1 MGRGSDG
8 ENSSIRGCAA
18 LELALMVDCADGI
31 EDGYISE
38 KHWKVEL
45 AGMVYLMLI
54 RCPFRNWLMRR
65 ISD

>member
-1 MGRGSDG
+1 
-8 ENSSIRGCAA
+8 
-18 LELALMVDCADGI
+18 MVDCADGI